1 MSLNIPN
8 DICLQ
13 HSENFTI
20 RSKQSLQY
28 ARKEK
33 KQKNGI
39 EKNESIKRIIV

>member
-20 RSKQSLQY
+20 RSNSHY
-28 ARKEK
+28 NTREKEK

-39 EKNESIKRIIV
+39 EKNEIIKRIIV